1 MVFVSHLIEELVA
14 VNRELINYSMNDRL
28 NLHKS
33 IYASTDLLVQ
43 DFLHNTDE
51 FEYTNFAS
59 ISLIKE
65 CANDTEAL
73 ERNAFSEIVQDADEL
88 LSWKESGLVDIDCCI

>member
-1 MVFVSHLIEELVA
+1 MVFVSHLVEELVA
-14 VNRELINYSMNDRL
+14 VNRELINYAMNDRL
-28 NLHKS
+28 DLHKS

-51 FEYTNFAS
+51 FEYANFAS
-59 ISLIKE
+59 ISVIKE

-73 ERNAFSEIVQDADEL
+73 ERNAFSEIVQDVDEL
-88 LSWKESGLVDIDCCI
+88 LS